1 MSKNVTVTLNRS
13 YATEDDVSLS

>member
-1 MSKNVTVTLNRS
+1 MNRNVTVTLNRS